1 MSTLKRAFLYTM
13 RKKTKT
19 LILFLVLVTISTF
32 ILTGLSIYKA
42 ADDSALSLRQ
52 SVGGSIRLELD
63 KSNNKNWRYQ
73 QAAGGML
80 VEYVG
85 TPITDRD
92 IQKIM
97 SIDGVKA
104 YNGIG
109 DGDVYAK
116 DFDFIS
122 GISFGAEIDDSR
134 LPSVTNSEYFNFFT
148 RKAFQLIEG
157 RHIKE
162 DDDHAVLIS
171 SAVAEKNNLKLG
183 DTITVQCCFD
193 SGDYPDVELTVVGIY
208 EYKGDTDSFQTTS
221 TDKRNRLIIDH
232 KAMQEIMQRD
242 EIQYDNGVDF
252 YVDDPR
258 EIDRIA
264 KEIKN
269 LDLDWDCFSLTVDN
283 SAYEAVAA
291 SLTSMQ
297 RLIVWLIVGC
307 IVVSVSILILIL
319 SMWIKQRRY
328 ETGILL
334 SIGITKGNIVFQ
346 YIVEV
351 LLIAV
356 VAFGLSYFTSSLL
369 SQGVSDLIFN
379 QVAES
384 QPIPEIELPDDGSE
398 YLDITGQ
405 YIPYDSSNMEM
416 VESVQVNVNPNNLLY
431 VYVLGAFLIVLSV
444 SAASITV
451 IQMKPKKILSQMD

>member
-63 KSNNKNWRYQ
+63 ENNRKNWQYQ

-80 VEYVG
+80 VDYVG
-85 TPITDRD
+85 APITDED

-97 SIDGVKA
+97 SIDGIKA
-104 YNGIG
+104 YNGLG
-109 DGDVYAK
+109 DGSVFAK
-116 DFDFIS
+116 DFSFIS
-122 GISFGAEIDDSR
+122 GFSFGAGSDYSR
-134 LPSVTNSEYFNFFT
+134 LPSVTDSEYFNFFT
-148 RKAFQLIEG
+148 RKAFQLVEG

-162 DDDHAVLIS
+162 DDDHVVLIS
-171 SAVAEKNNLKLG
+171 TAIAEKNALKLG
-183 DTITVQCCFD
+183 DTITVQCCYD
-193 SGDYPDVELTVVGIY
+193 SGNYPDVSLTIIGIY
-208 EYKGDTDSFQTTS
+208 AYEADNEFNTTS

-242 EIQYDNGVDF
+242 VIQYDNGVDF

-258 EIDRIA
+258 EMERIA
-264 KEIKN
+264 SQIKA
-269 LDLDWDCFSLTVDN
+269 LDLDWDSFTLTMDN
-283 SAYEAVAA
+283 SAYEAVA
-291 SLTSMQ
+291 SPLTAMQ
-297 RLIVWLIVGC
+297 NLIVWLIVGC
-307 IVVSVSILILIL
+307 VAVSVGILVLIL

-334 SIGITKGNIVFQ
+334 SVGISKSRIILQ
-346 YIVEV
+346 YTIEV
-351 LLIAV
+351 LMIAV
-356 VAFGLSYFTSSLL
+356 VAFGLSFFTSNFI
-369 SQGVSDLIFN
+369 SQGASDLIFH
-379 QVAES
+379 QVSES
-384 QPIPEIELPDDGSE
+384 QPMPEIELPDDGTE

-405 YIPYDSSNMEM
+405 YIPYDTSNVETL
-416 VESVQVNVNPNNLLY
+416 ESVQVTVSPDYLLY
-431 VYVLGAFLIVLSV
+431 IYIFGTLLIAFSV
-444 SAASITV
+444 SAASISV
-451 IQMKPKKILSQMD
+451 IQMKPKKILSQMS

>member
-1 MSTLKRAFLYTM
+1 MSTF
-13 RKKTKT
+13 
-19 LILFLVLVTISTF
+19 V
-32 ILTGLSIYKA
+32 LTGLSIYKA
-42 ADDSALSLRQ
+42 ADDSALNLRR

-63 KSNNKNWRYQ
+63 ESNGANWQYQ
-73 QAAGGML
+73 QAAGGMM

-85 TPITDRD
+85 TPITDKD

-109 DGDVYAK
+109 DGSIYAK

-122 GISFGAEIDDSR
+122 GFSFGAGSDYSR

-148 RKAFQLIEG
+148 RKMFQLIDG

-171 SAVAEKNNLKLG
+171 SAVAEKNNLKIG
-183 DTITVQCCFD
+183 DTITVQCCYD
-193 SGDYPDVELTVVGIY
+193 SGNYPDVELTVVGIY
-208 EYKGDTDSFQTTS
+208 EYKGDTDSFHTTS

-242 EIQYDNGVDF
+242 EIQYDNGIDF
-252 YVDDPR
+252 FVDDPR

-264 KEIKN
+264 GEIKN
-269 LDLDWDCFSLTVDN
+269 LDLAWDCFALTVDN

-291 SLTSMQ
+291 SLLSMQ
-297 RLIVWLIVGC
+297 KLTVWLIVGC
-307 IVVSVSILILIL
+307 MVVSVGILILIL
-319 SMWIKQRRY
+319 SMWIKQRKY

-334 SIGITKGNIVFQ
+334 SIGITKGRIVFQ
-346 YIVEV
+346 YILEV
-351 LLIAV
+351 LVIAV
-356 VAFGLSYFTSSLL
+356 VAFGLSYFTSSLI
-369 SQGVSDLIFN
+369 SQGISDLIFN
-379 QVAES
+379 QAAES
-384 QPIPEIELPDDGSE
+384 QPMPEIEVPDDGSE

-405 YIPYDSSNMEM
+405 YIPYDTSNMKM
-416 VESVQVNVNPNNLLY
+416 VESVEVNVSPNNLLY
-431 VYVLGAFLIVLSV
+431 IYVFGTFLIVFSV
-444 SAASITV
+444 LAASATV
-451 IQMKPKKILSQMD
+451 IWMKPKKILSQMD

>member
-148 RKAFQLIEG
+148 RKAFQLVEG

-162 DDDHAVLIS
+162 DDDHVVLIS
-171 SAVAEKNNLKLG
+171 SAIAEKNNLKLG

-193 SGDYPDVELTVVGIY
+193 NGDYPDVKLKVVGIY
-208 EYKGDTDSFQTTS
+208 TGAS
-221 TDKRNRLIIDH
+221 TGGPGTPGRCACPPWGPWAAGGPTPAGTAPPGTRGMWPPWST
-232 KAMQEIMQRD
+232 A
-242 EIQYDNGVDF
+242 VP
-252 YVDDPR
+252 PR
-258 EIDRIA
+258 R
-264 KEIKN
+264 
-269 LDLDWDCFSLTVDN
+269 TPP
-283 SAYEAVAA
+283 
-291 SLTSMQ
+291 
-297 RLIVWLIVGC
+297 
-307 IVVSVSILILIL
+307 
-319 SMWIKQRRY
+319 
-328 ETGILL
+328 
-334 SIGITKGNIVFQ
+334 
-346 YIVEV
+346 
-351 LLIAV
+351 
-356 VAFGLSYFTSSLL
+356 AFPAGTP
-369 SQGVSDLIFN
+369 
-379 QVAES
+379 A
-384 QPIPEIELPDDGSE
+384 
-398 YLDITGQ
+398 
-405 YIPYDSSNMEM
+405 
-416 VESVQVNVNPNNLLY
+416 
-431 VYVLGAFLIVLSV
+431 
-444 SAASITV
+444 SAARSRR
-451 IQMKPKKILSQMD
+451 

>member
-104 YNGIG
+104 YNGLG
-109 DGDVYAK
+109 DGSVFAK
-116 DFDFIS
+116 DFSFIS
-122 GISFGAEIDDSR
+122 GFSFGAGSDYSR
-134 LPSVTNSEYFNFFT
+134 LPSVTDSEYFNFFT
-148 RKAFQLIEG
+148 RKAFQLVEG

-162 DDDHAVLIS
+162 GDDHVVLIS
-171 SAVAEKNNLKLG
+171 TAIAEKNALKLG
-183 DTITVQCCFD
+183 DTITVQCCYD
-193 SGDYPDVELTVVGIY
+193 SGNYPDVSLTIIGIY
-208 EYKGDTDSFQTTS
+208 AYEADNEFNTTS

-242 EIQYDNGVDF
+242 VIQYDNGVDF

-258 EIDRIA
+258 EMERIA
-264 KEIKN
+264 SQIKA
-269 LDLDWDCFSLTVDN
+269 LDLDWDSFTLTMDN
-283 SAYEAVAA
+283 SAYEAVA
-291 SLTSMQ
+291 SPLTAMQ
-297 RLIVWLIVGC
+297 NLIVWLIVGC
-307 IVVSVSILILIL
+307 VAVSVGILILIL
-319 SMWIKQRRY
+319 SMWIKQRRH

-334 SIGITKGNIVFQ
+334 SVGISKSRIILQ
-346 YIVEV
+346 YTVEV
-351 LLIAV
+351 LMIAI
-356 VAFGLSYFTSSLL
+356 VAFGLSFFTSSLI
-369 SQGVSDLIFN
+369 SQGVSDLIFH
-379 QVAES
+379 QVSES
-384 QPIPEIELPDDGSE
+384 QSLPEIELPDDGTE

-405 YIPYDSSNMEM
+405 YIPYDTSNVETL
-416 VESVQVNVNPNNLLY
+416 ESVRVDVSPDYLLY
-431 VYVLGAFLIVLSV
+431 IYIFGTLLIAFSV
-444 SAASITV
+444 SASSISV
-451 IQMKPKKILSQMD
+451 IQMKPKKILSQMS

>member
-1 MSTLKRAFLYTM
+1 MNTLKRAFLYTM

-104 YNGIG
+104 YNGLG
-109 DGDVYAK
+109 DGSVFAK
-116 DFDFIS
+116 DFSFIS
-122 GISFGAEIDDSR
+122 GFSFGAGSDYSR
-134 LPSVTNSEYFNFFT
+134 LPSVTDSEYFNFFT
-148 RKAFQLIEG
+148 RKAFQLVEG

-162 DDDHAVLIS
+162 GDDHVVLIS
-171 SAVAEKNNLKLG
+171 TAIAEKNALKLG
-183 DTITVQCCFD
+183 DTITVQCCYD
-193 SGDYPDVELTVVGIY
+193 SGNYPDVSLTIIGIY
-208 EYKGDTDSFQTTS
+208 AYEADNEFNTTS

-242 EIQYDNGVDF
+242 VIQYDNGVDF

-258 EIDRIA
+258 EMERIA
-264 KEIKN
+264 SQIKA
-269 LDLDWDCFSLTVDN
+269 LDLDWDSFTLTMDN
-283 SAYEAVAA
+283 SAYEAVA
-291 SLTSMQ
+291 SPLTAMQ
-297 RLIVWLIVGC
+297 NLIVWLIVGC
-307 IVVSVSILILIL
+307 VAVSVGILILIL
-319 SMWIKQRRY
+319 SMWVKQRRH

-334 SIGITKGNIVFQ
+334 SVGISKSRIILQ
-346 YIVEV
+346 YTVEV
-351 LLIAV
+351 LMIAI
-356 VAFGLSYFTSSLL
+356 VAFGLSFFTSSLI
-369 SQGVSDLIFN
+369 SQGVSDLIFH
-379 QVAES
+379 QVSES
-384 QPIPEIELPDDGSE
+384 QSLPEIELPDDGTE

-405 YIPYDSSNMEM
+405 YIPYDTSNVETL
-416 VESVQVNVNPNNLLY
+416 ESVQVNVSPDHLLY
-431 VYVLGAFLIVLSV
+431 IYIFGTLLIAFSV
-444 SAASITV
+444 SVASISV
-451 IQMKPKKILSQMD
+451 IQMKPKKILSQMS